1 MKARKFAQFYQLS
14 TGYISGT
21 IPPKF
26 DCAHVTPIPACG
38 SDSVYLFDGRK
49 KVENCLEEV
58 RYICQYRNYIG
69 FTIEQGSFLNPQTI
83 RPLELIEGTKA

>member
-1 MKARKFAQFYQLS
+1 MKTTRKFAQFYQMS
-14 TGYISGT
+14 TGYVPNT

-26 DCAHVTPIPACG
+26 DLAHKTPIPACG

-58 RYICQYRNYIG
+58 RYICKHYNYIG
-69 FTIEQGSFLNPQTI
+69 FTIEQGPFSASKII
-83 RPLELIEGTKA
+83 RPLELI